1 MKKFLTFYI
10 GLSLFIG
17 VVCGNLFPK
26 TEYYKVNKRSGYASK
41 TTKYEYNYIDSKRY
55 NIVKETKFNL
65 SISAQ
70 ACVAAFSLLLI
81 GYSLLN
87 KLSDTKKTKIGNKDL
102 KKAKK
107 EKWMEYTRKGDVS
120 EMMKELS
127 QEAYEKGEITDIS
140 EKEKKE
146 INEKDYSKLTKTQI
160 KDRQVYGAIRA
171 FAELMKVDGEMH
183 PNEILIL
190 DKFTNEELKKLS
202 KEYSQGSDEF
212 KFVWAKDVNVFEAL
226 KTYNKKEVKSFFDKL
241 FVMATIDGEVKQS
254 EINFLNIIHSNIT
267 GTDEKITAKEVIKMF
282 NNWKKRNGF

>member
-1 MKKFLTFYI
+1 MKKFLTFSI
-10 GLSLFIG
+10 GLSLFVG

-26 TEYYKVNKRSGYASK
+26 TEYYKVNKRSGSASK
-41 TTKYEYNYIDSKRY
+41 TTKYATNVRSERH

-107 EKWMEYTRKGDVS
+107 EKWMEDTRKGDVS

>member
-1 MKKFLTFYI
+1 MKKFLTFSI
-10 GLSLFIG
+10 GLSLFVG

-26 TEYYKVNKRSGYASK
+26 TEYYIVNKRSGSASK
-41 TTKYEYNYIDSKRY
+41 TTKYATNVRSERHK
-55 NIVKETKFNL
+55 IVKETKFNL

-107 EKWMEYTRKGDVS
+107 EKWMEDTRKGDVS

>member
-1 MKKFLTFYI
+1 MKKFLTFSI
-10 GLSLFIG
+10 GLSLFTG
-17 VVCGNLFPK
+17 VVCGNLFSK
-26 TEYYKVNKRSGYASK
+26 TEYSELVDRRRGTIIKISEKTYYKGKGNSFF
-41 TTKYEYNYIDSKRY
+41 
-55 NIVKETKFNL
+55 KETKFNF
-65 SISAQ
+65 SIFAQ
-70 ACVAAFSLLLI
+70 ASVAVFSLSLI

-107 EKWMEYTRKGDVS
+107 EKWMEDTRKGDVS

-190 DKFTNEELKKLS
+190 DKFTNEEQKKLS

-267 GTDEKITAKEVIKMF
+267 GTDEKITEKEVIKMF